1 MELGATAGITGTG
14 SLMAAPSMVFTA
26 SFAASR
32 LGIDIDVIEELA
44 EQMEPEDGCLSIVDS
59 LDENAASVTGFTRNG
74 LDYLE
79 DLLNERRSEF
89 MKGI

>member
-1 MELGATAGITGTG
+1 MELGAIDTTREG

-26 SFAASR
+26 RFAANR
-32 LGIDIDVIEELA
+32 LGVDIEVVEELA
-44 EQMEPEDGCLSIVDS
+44 EQMEPEDGCLSILDS
-59 LDENAASVTGFTRNG
+59 LEENAASVTGFTRKG

-79 DLLNERRSEF
+79 DLLDDRRSEF